1 MTQQQKEQFIRQGRQ
16 VATAILLFEEVNEFS
31 ASTDALNQ
39 MSDEDFTGENAGI
52 TKADFFALLG
62 VPWADVSAL
71 LAKAGVKTV
80 LYKLIEA

>member
-1 MTQQQKEQFIRQGRQ
+1 MTQQQKENLIKRGRQ
-16 VATAILLFEEVNEFS
+16 VATALLMFEETNEEI
-31 ASTDALNQ
+31 AAVDAINQ
-39 MSDEDFTGENAGI
+39 MTDEDFTGENAGI

>member
-1 MTQQQKEQFIRQGRQ
+1 MTQQQKENLIKRGRQ
-16 VATAILLFEEVNEFS
+16 VATALLMFEEANEEI
-31 ASTDALNQ
+31 AAVDALNQ
-39 MSDEDFTGENAGI
+39 MTDADFTGENAGI

-71 LAKAGVKTV
+71 LAKPGVKTV

>member
-1 MTQQQKEQFIRQGRQ
+1 MTQQQKEQLIRQGRQ
-16 VATAILLFEEVNEFS
+16 IATALLLFEEVNEFS
-31 ASTDALNQ
+31 ASVDAPNQ
-39 MSDEDFTGENAGI
+39 MTDQDFTGENAGI

>member
-1 MTQQQKEQFIRQGRQ
+1 MTQQQKENLIKRGRQ
-16 VATAILLFEEVNEFS
+16 VATALLMFEETNEEI
-31 ASTDALNQ
+31 AAVDAINQMTDA
-39 MSDEDFTGENAGI
+39 DFTGENAGI

-62 VPWADVSAL
+62 VPWSDVAAL